1 MNDDK
6 QRKLEEKGF
15 RVGSAAEFLK
25 LTPEERSLLDDVE
38 GVDLD
43 LSLDELNEA
52 VRESRERE

>member
-6 QRKLEEKGF
+6 QRKLEEKG
-15 RVGSAAEFLK
+15 FLK